1 MSFKYERKLNHEFLS
16 LFLNYF
22 PVLISIFLVN
32 LTNLVNS
39 RLINNYDSE
48 IRLIINGN
56 GEQNILNDDFQYEPS
71 EVIVDI

>member
-1 MSFKYERKLNHEFLS
+1 M
-16 LFLNYF
+16 
-22 PVLISIFLVN
+22 
-32 LTNLVNS
+32 NS